1 METQQ
6 RTHAADLC
14 GMAALGY
21 PVILYGTRVLLT
33 LLLQTKVKGATLEN
47 PLCLTEAQTIFLQ
60 MIPGLLA
67 LAVPGIV
74 VALVGRLS
82 PQQMRWRKAPA
93 GAVWRWMPFFL
104 GVVTVAELL
113 GGLLSKLLRL
123 PRAHTMLPQSG
134 AGMVLCYAAVCL
146 LPAIG
151 EELFFRGVLQGL
163 LRPMGRT
170 ASIWGTAV
178 LFSLLH
184 GSLPQCIAALA
195 AGLVLGLCTQTTGSL
210 VPAILLHLTHNSIAF
225 AGLWLE
231 QYGLGGVFHFG
242 LMVLLPLWGLFSL
255 HRLPRR
261 RRRPGVGPML
271 PQSAGYRLA
280 AAGLAV
286 LCTVRSFGLL

>member
-21 PVILYGTRVLLT
+21 PVILYGTQVLLSLVLRT
-33 LLLQTKVKGATLEN
+33 RVRGATLEN

-67 LAVPGIV
+67 LAIPGAA

-82 PQQMRWRKAPA
+82 PQQMRWHKAPA
-93 GAVWRWMPFFL
+93 GAAWRWMPFFL

-113 GGLLSKLLRL
+113 GGLLAKLLRL
-123 PRAHTMLPQSG
+123 PQAHTMLPQSG
-134 AGMVLCYAAVCL
+134 AGMILSYVAACL
-146 LPAIG
+146 LPAMG

-163 LRPMGRT
+163 LRSMGRT

-195 AGLVLGLCTQTTGSL
+195 AGLVLGLCAQATGSL
-210 VPAILLHLTHNSIAF
+210 APVILLHLTHNSIAF
-225 AGLWLE
+225 VGLWLE
-231 QYGLGGVFHFG
+231 QYGLGGVFYFG
-242 LMVLLPLWGLFSL
+242 RMVMLPLWGLFSL

-261 RRRPGVGPML
+261 RRRPSMEPIL

-286 LCTVRSFGLL
+286 LCAVRSFGLL